1 MDEDLIELVPSLS
14 LTVTAAVPLYMLSLS
29 LIHWILGL
37 FRSCCSCCCCCCCS
51 LSLLMLL
58 LLNLRLSYRHNNWE
72 TRTCP
77 CRDFGRCPEAQLNV
91 FVRTS
96 ARTWSYNHWANRT
109 DSSMCLSCNGQR
121 KIITTQTE
129 TQQMVNGKWQ
139 MVKCEKSTTVE
150 NLVVG

>member
-1 MDEDLIELVPSLS
+1 MCCKNHFHIEFQRSIIIYDDDRRTWLYVQMILIEFVPSLS
-14 LTVTAAVPLYMLSLS
+14 LSRLLSPCICCPSLSLS
-29 LIHWILGL
+29 LSGHWACSGPVVPVAVVATVVRCSSL
-37 FRSCCSCCCCCCCS
+37 F
-51 LSLLMLL
+51 

-109 DSSMCLSCNGQR
+109 DSSMCLR
-121 KIITTQTE
+121 HR
-129 TQQMVNGKWQ
+129 VPP
-139 MVKCEKSTTVE
+139 
-150 NLVVG
+150 